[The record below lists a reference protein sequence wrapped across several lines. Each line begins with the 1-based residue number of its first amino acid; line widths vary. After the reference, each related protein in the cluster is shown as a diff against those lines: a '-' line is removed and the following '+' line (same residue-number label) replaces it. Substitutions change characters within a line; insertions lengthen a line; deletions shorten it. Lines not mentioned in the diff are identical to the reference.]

1 MIFTETREGRR
12 FIGEFDPGMPVLASL
27 HQIASEYRIATGWIR
42 GSGYMQDP
50 ILRAVLDD
58 GEFGEPEAHPGRYLV
73 ANFDAIISEKGGET
87 DICVRVLLYRQDG
100 VIVGGL
106 LEEGISAS
114 IELLCQTCDDI
125 TLRRYLDES
134 AGLARWL
141 DVAVNVAEAVPEVV
155 KSGRVAMEAMPS
167 RLLEPNEMPTLKVGD
182 WLEHP
187 RLGQCEVVQVVDD
200 DRVSIKMNSGKVAQL
215 HLGLLTLTRATRRR
229 GRTVYDVQIRRRNR

>member
-12 FIGEFDPGMPVLASL
+12 FVGEFDPGMPVLASL
-27 HQIASEYRIATGWIR
+27 HQIAGQYRIATGWIR
-42 GSGYMQDP
+42 ASGFISDP
-50 ILRAVLDD
+50 IVRAVLSE
-58 GEFGEPEAHPGRYLV
+58 GGLGEPEPHPGRFLV
-73 ANFDAIISEKGGET
+73 AAFDATISERGGEL
-87 DICVRVLLYRQDG
+87 DIVVRVLLHREDG
-100 VIVGGL
+100 HIAAGI
-106 LEEGISAS
+106 LEEGISGS
-114 IELLCQTCDDI
+114 LEVWCQTCDDI
-125 TLRRYLDES
+125 TLRRYNDEA

-200 DRVSIKMNSGKVAQL
+200 DRVSIKMESGKVAQL
-215 HLGLLTLTRATRRR
+215 HLGLLTLTRPTRRR
-229 GRTVYDVQIRRRNR
+229 GRNVYAVQIRRRNR